1 MKTRCIWGMATVLA
15 AVITVAAQSPAPA
28 PVAPEAPVVPQAA
41 PMAPVAPR
49 IAIPAPAPFAMPAIA
64 PLAPLPPIDL
74 DLDLGV
80 NLDLNLDL
88 DGLSARVAE
97 SSREL
102 TDRLSRLAVDQ
113 VEIAAIAPMAAI
125 AAQDMDPGRA
135 AEIARRAQES
145 AQRAQERA
153 QENAQRAQERAQ
165 DRGAFQRGNEE
176 ALYHRGTSML
186 DSGEWARAVEAFD
199 GVIQKAGPHADGA
212 TYWKAWALYKEG
224 QKDPSLAT
232 LTGLETNFPKSRWL
246 NDAKALEVEVK
257 QSSGQPVKPGE
268 VSDEEMK
275 ILALNGLMHSDPDA
289 ALPVLEK
296 LLKSSASPKLKE
308 HVLIV
313 LSTHGTNAKSR
324 ELLAQVARGGSNPD
338 LQIKAI
344 AYLGRTGSDSRPI
357 LAEIYNSSD
366 ETVKH
371 RILQSYME
379 SSDKEHLVQV
389 AKTDSNADL
398 RQEAVRYLANMNA
411 RDEIWQLYTAES
423 SADVKKQII
432 GSLYSDGFSP
442 KVADIA
448 RTEKDP
454 ALRRIAIR
462 TLSRFG
468 RSGDLL
474 AGLYDGEKDDQNK
487 KEIINGLFIRQ
498 DAKALVDIA
507 RKESNPELKREIVQ
521 RLSTMKSK
529 EATDYMV
536 ELLSK

>member
-1 MKTRCIWGMATVLA
+1 M
-15 AVITVAAQSPAPA
+15 PAPA
-28 PVAPEAPVVPQAA
+28 PL
-41 PMAPVAPR
+41 
-49 IAIPAPAPFAMPAIA
+49 AMPAL
-64 PLAPLPPIDL
+64 PPMPPID
-74 DLDLGV
+74 
-80 NLDLNLDL
+80 LDLNLDL
-88 DGLSARVAE
+88 DVNVDTNLDTLGVRLAQQSSELSERI
-97 SSREL
+97 SSQI
-102 TDRLSRLAVDQ
+102 TDRVSRMAIDQ
-113 VEIAAIAPMAAI
+113 VEMAAV
-125 AAQDMDPGRA
+125 APLAELAGQDMDPGRA
-135 AEIARRAQES
+135 ADIARRAQE
-145 AQRAQERA
+145 AAERAQERA
-153 QENAQRAQERAQ
+153 QENAQRAQERIG
-165 DRGAFQRGNEE
+165 DRGRGGNEE
-176 ALYHRGTSML
+176 ALYRRGTSLL
-186 DSGEWARAVEAFD
+186 DSGDWARAVEAFD
-199 GVIQKAGPHADGA
+199 GVIQKAGPRADGA

-224 QKDPSLAT
+224 QKEPSLAT

-257 QSSGQPVKPGE
+257 QSTGQPVSPGS

-324 ELLAQVARGGSNPD
+324 DLLAQVARGSNPD

-344 AYLGRTGSDSRPI
+344 SYLGRTGSDSRPI

-379 SSDKEHLVQV
+379 SGDKEHLLQV

-448 RTEKDP
+448 RSEKDP

-474 AGLYDGEKDDQNK
+474 AGLYEGEKDDQNK
-487 KEIINGLFIRQ
+487 KEIINGLFIKQ

-507 RKESNPELKREIVQ
+507 RKETNPELKREIVQ
-521 RLSTMKSK
+521 RLSTMRSK
-529 EATDYMV
+529 EATDYML